1 MRDDHPVTSE
11 TDAHPQGKDYEIS
24 YTGVPVKDTRGAIV
38 GSLEIITDLTAVTWR
53 EQPTAVLALASA
65 GAEAA
70 RAARRIG
77 FPVVVKADSA
87 AVVHKSD
94 MGAVAVNLADGA
106 AVTTRVR
113 DAAQGRLQVAWIESG
128 AEGPELEVLDGAVR
142 STAGL
147 VFFSV
152 EDRDTEHGYQWV
164 VVDHSPNRVRAWYPD
179 PEAFVEA
186 VERGEI
192 PGKAFEG
199 SVILGELTE
208 AHLARIADPASGLLD
223 WREPLVLFRVGSD

>member
-1 MRDDHPVTSE
+1 MKRLCV
-11 TDAHPQGKDYEIS
+11 
-24 YTGVPVKDTRGAIV
+24 
-38 GSLEIITDLTAVTWR
+38 LITIF
-53 EQPTAVLALASA
+53 AVLVMA
-65 GAEAA
+65 GCESVYAPRPMGEAA
-70 RAARRIG
+70 VPLDESWSG
-77 FPVVVKADSA
+77 TW
-87 AVVHKSD
+87 
-94 MGAVAVNLADGA
+94 LADGA